1 MLDLKFIRNNVELV
15 RQAIINKNEK
25 ADLYALLSIDD
36 QIRKLQF

>member
-25 ADLYALLSIDD
+25 ADLMRY
-36 QIRKLQF
+36 